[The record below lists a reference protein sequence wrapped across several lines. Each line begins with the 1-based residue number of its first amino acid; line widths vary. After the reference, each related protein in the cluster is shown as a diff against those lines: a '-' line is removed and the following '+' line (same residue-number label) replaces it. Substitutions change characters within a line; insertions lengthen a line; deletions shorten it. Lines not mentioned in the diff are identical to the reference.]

1 VEGLFQGV
9 ETRKLPRPAM
19 RGREVQ
25 VVRAWVLEGE
35 GGRRGGWYVGGRG

>member
-19 RGREVQ
+19 GGREVQ

-35 GGRRGGWYVGGRG
+35 GGGRGGWYVGGRG